1 MIASSQPETS
11 LHPSTHPPNVS
22 QLLDTEFGTHT
33 TRCKHHALNTNKTPS
48 VSCSAGGPGGP
59 PDASAIGSDP
69 PIITHWHTHTP
80 GLRPCARTSSHKNKK
95 NFPTDTD
102 RPDDDHQPPSWGR
115 PHPHHCQQHRRTKTH
130 SDSETIQTS
139 YQKSIQIHIKTN
151 SKQLTHIDA
160 AAAAAARAAAAGV
173 TRREEWNESDRDRP
187 WQIEYISQTPGVLAQ
202 DTISEFEGQPPAGP
216 VHWHALAGCRLPG
229 RAALEAAKKACH
241 HVVEN
246 MLLPR

>member
-1 MIASSQPETS
+1 MFHNFSTPNLEHTPHDASNNI
-11 LHPSTHPPNVS
+11 THTQIKPQASAAALAAPAARPMPVRS
-22 QLLDTEFGTHT
+22 DPIRRSSRTGTHT
-33 TRCKHHALNTNKTPS
+33 HLVSAHAHERRHIKIKNT
-48 VSCSAGGPGGP
+48 
-59 PDASAIGSDP
+59 I
-69 PIITHWHTHTP
+69 
-80 GLRPCARTSSHKNKK
+80 KK

-102 RPDDDHQPPSWGR
+102 RPDDHHQPPSWGR

>member
-1 MIASSQPETS
+1 MFHNFSTPNLEHTPHDASIMR
-11 LHPSTHPPNVS
+11 STQIKPQASAAALAAPAARPMPVRS
-22 QLLDTEFGTHT
+22 DPI
-33 TRCKHHALNTNKTPS
+33 RRSSRHAL
-48 VSCSAGGPGGP
+48 A
-59 PDASAIGSDP
+59 
-69 PIITHWHTHTP
+69 HTHTP